1 MNIVDMPKRTFS
13 KMQQEESKKSQ
24 DHRLMIRKI
33 LSGEIPSDDSV
44 VTNLSIEEQKRLGIP
59 TESVSIDL
67 NPLRRD

>member
-13 KMQQEESKKSQ
+13 KMPQEESKKSQ
-24 DHRLMIRKI
+24 DRRAEMRKI
-33 LSGEIPSDDSV
+33 LSGEISSDSYR
-44 VTNLSIEEQKRLGIP
+44 VTKLSIEEQKRLGIP